1 MARFVCVGE
10 SGSVLGRV
18 EGTGFVLASQNPLEV
33 DGRDMWI
40 VDTEAI
46 DMFTGGSRNLLN
58 VKPAPLVE
66 SACRLL
72 AAIS

>member
-1 MARFVCVGE
+1 MARFVWVDE

-18 EGTGFVLASQNPLEV
+18 EGTGLVLASQNPLGV

-40 VDTEAI
+40 VDSVAI
-46 DMFTGGSRNLLN
+46 DMFTGDSRNLLN

-66 SACRLL
+66 SACRLF